1 MQEHGWMH
9 KALLL
14 RGLVQCRG
22 IARNVVERRRQIKR
36 IGTGRLRKLENPI
49 SELRN
54 VGGTLR
60 RERNH
65 EFGA

>member
-22 IARNVVERRRQIKR
+22 IARNVVECR
-36 IGTGRLRKLENPI
+36 GMSWNE
-49 SELRN
+49 
-54 VGGTLR
+54 GGKKTYWY
-60 RERNH
+60 
-65 EFGA
+65 GALA